1 LLHRDATSS
10 RNFPRQF
17 WAVTETASFSLRLV
31 ALKAQLYDDIQLY
44 VAAMTAP
51 TGYAFPDSELN
62 RVWRTEF
69 ADTVRLA
76 LPLALT
82 QLGQIAM
89 MTSDLLLIGRLGD
102 QAVAAASLGHA
113 ALFSAFM
120 VGLGFAAAVTPLAA
134 QAFGARNPRMVRRA
148 LRVGM
153 WAAVIVGIPIT
164 LGLLHTETMLLWF
177 GQTPE
182 LSALAGRYLD
192 GMAWCLTPA
201 WLFIALRSFMS
212 AVNRPQPVLWI
223 TLAAIPV
230 NALLAYAM
238 IYGRF
243 GLPALDL
250 LGAGLAT
257 TFVNIGMFCASL
269 WVCATRRPF
278 RKFHILNRLWRLDGP
293 LLGKLVLL
301 GLPISAAMLLEHGLF
316 AAASLMMGKIGV
328 SALAAHQIALQVT
341 AVVFMVPL
349 GISFAATVRVGHA
362 SGRRDAA
369 AARRAGI
376 SAMVLGV
383 GFQATMAIG
392 VVATHDQ
399 LPLLFLG
406 DAGSQ
411 ATVAIA
417 ATLLLIGAAFFV
429 VDGLQTIAAGS
440 LRGFNDT
447 FVPFLFAAFGF
458 WMVGFVAAWLLAFNI
473 GWGAAGI
480 WIGLS
485 IGIAVYASLLVWRFK
500 VLTDRGHLPLT
511 STLALR

>member
-1 LLHRDATSS
+1 
-10 RNFPRQF
+10 
-17 WAVTETASFSLRLV
+17 
-31 ALKAQLYDDIQLY
+31 
-44 VAAMTAP
+44 
-51 TGYAFPDSELN
+51 
-62 RVWRTEF
+62 
-69 ADTVRLA
+69 
-76 LPLALT
+76 
-82 QLGQIAM
+82 
-89 MTSDLLLIGRLGD
+89 
-102 QAVAAASLGHA
+102 
-113 ALFSAFM
+113 
-120 VGLGFAAAVTPLAA
+120 
-134 QAFGARNPRMVRRA
+134 
-148 LRVGM
+148 
-153 WAAVIVGIPIT
+153 
-164 LGLLHTETMLLWF
+164 
-177 GQTPE
+177 
-182 LSALAGRYLD
+182 
-192 GMAWCLTPA
+192 
-201 WLFIALRSFMS
+201 
-212 AVNRPQPVLWI
+212 
-223 TLAAIPV
+223 
-230 NALLAYAM
+230 
-238 IYGRF
+238 
-243 GLPALDL
+243 
-250 LGAGLAT
+250 
-257 TFVNIGMFCASL
+257 MFCASL

-411 ATVAIA
+411 ATVAVA
-417 ATLLLIGAAFFV
+417 ATLLLVGAAFFV